1 MLNYNKQA
9 SLATLVESAEK
20 DSKKLFR
27 IVNSLLGRKEEN
39 PMPLGKTDSELA
51 EGFVTFFLEKID
63 KIRDRFKEI
72 APYQP
77 RQLGTARL
85 ENFTPISS
93 SQLEKTI
100 HNMKPKTCALDLIPT
115 SKLQEI
121 IEGCIPAIT
130 HLVNSSLDQ
139 GAFCNTWKEAL
150 VKPLIKKKSLGTQH
164 SNYRPVS
171 NLSFISKI
179 IEKVTLEQFN
189 THCQENSLVPEY
201 QSAYRKNHSC
211 ETSLVK
217 LVNDILWNM
226 DRQLVTSIVILDLS
240 AAFDT
245 VDHDLLLDIL
255 EARFGI
261 TGIARK
267 WYESYL
273 KPRKF
278 RVAIGK
284 EKSQP
289 RQLDYSVPQG
299 SIQGAFLFI
308 AYVST
313 LEEIVDT
320 KLDLNGFADDHS
332 VRRAFKPSKLDHKDE
347 LETIS
352 LIEQSMLDIKSW
364 MDQVHLKMN
373 ESKTEFIYF
382 GWPSQLEKCTRT
394 SINVNGEEIMRANT
408 TKYLGAYL
416 DSKLDFREHIKVKCR
431 AAMLNIYKIRAAR
444 KKSY

>member
-1 MLNYNKQA
+1 MLNYNKRA
-9 SLATLVESAEK
+9 SLATLVESAER

-39 PMPLGKTDSELA
+39 PMPLGKMDSELA
-51 EGFVTFFLEKID
+51 EEFATFFLEKID
-63 KIRDRFKEI
+63 KIRVRFKEI
-72 APYQP
+72 APYRP
-77 RQLGTARL
+77 RQLGTTRL
-85 ENFTPISS
+85 EKFTPISS

-100 HNMKPKTCALDLIPT
+100 HHMKPKTCALDPIPT

-121 IEGCIPAIT
+121 IEGCIPSIT

-139 GAFCNTWKEAL
+139 GAFCNAWKEAI
-150 VKPLIKKKSLGTQH
+150 VKPLIKKKSLGTQN

-189 THCQENSLVPEY
+189 THCSENSLVPEY

-245 VDHDLLLDIL
+245 VDHDLLLDVL

-261 TGIARK
+261 TGTARK

-278 RVAIGK
+278 RVAIGE

-308 AYVST
+308 AYAST

-320 KLDLNGFADDHS
+320 KLELNGFADDHS
-332 VRRAFKPSKLDHKDE
+332 VRRAFRPSRLDHKE
-347 LETIS
+347 ERETIS

-364 MDQVHLKMN
+364 MDQVRLKMN

-382 GWPSQLEKCTRT
+382 GWPSQLEKCIGT
-394 SINVNGEEIMRANT
+394 SINVNGEEIMRTNT

-416 DSKLDFREHIKVKCR
+416 DSKLDFRNTSK
-431 AAMLNIYKIRAAR
+431 LNAR
-444 KKSY
+444 QLC